1 MSTDEPWKYANAPDD
16 DFEPDPEDWEDQR
29 DPEEVFHEHLARWQA
44 VGRELTSARLR
55 LGISKREA
63 ARRADLS
70 DGAWRHL
77 EAGVKKAYGTMVLPN
92 PRPENL
98 IAAAKA
104 VDLNPVILFEL
115 TRQQIPDELKFLTTQ
130 RATNLATPDGST
142 ISLDGLSD
150 NDVDLIAALVERL
163 RRNE

>member
-1 MSTDEPWKYANAPDD
+1 MNTDEPWRYANAPDD
-16 DFEPDPEDWEDQR
+16 NFEPDEEDFEDQR
-29 DPEEVFHEHLARWQA
+29 DPDELFDEHLGRWKA
-44 VGRELTSARLR
+44 VGRELTEARLR

-115 TRQQIPDELKFLTTQ
+115 TRQRIPDELRFLTTP
-130 RATNLATPDGST
+130 RATSFTTPTGET
-142 ISLDGLSD
+142 ISLDGLAD
-150 NDVDLIAALVERL
+150 TDIDLITQLVERL